1 MAVSQTV
8 RVLHDGIK
16 NLVVQVNLSA
26 TEAGDMPA
34 TAIVDVSA
42 LSPKAR
48 SVKVSK
54 ATWASQAGDMRLFW
68 DNYGADDEPVILM
81 TGQGCMDY
89 GSIGGMPNKAE
100 APTGD
105 LMLSTNGFVGGSSAS
120 VLLELKKKY

>member
-26 TEAGDMPA
+26 DVAGDMSP

-48 SVKVSK
+48 SVKVNK
-54 ATWASQAGDMRLFW
+54 ATWSSQGGDVRLFW

-81 TGQGCMDY
+81 TGQGSMDY
-89 GSIGGMPNKAE
+89 CSIGGMPNKGE
-100 APTGD
+100 APNGD
-105 LMLSTNGFVGGSSAS
+105 MLMSTNGFTAGSSAT